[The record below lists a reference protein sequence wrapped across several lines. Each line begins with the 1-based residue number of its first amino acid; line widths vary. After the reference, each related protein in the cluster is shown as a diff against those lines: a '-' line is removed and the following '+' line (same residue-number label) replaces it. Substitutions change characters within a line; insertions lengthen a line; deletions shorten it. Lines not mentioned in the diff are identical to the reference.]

1 MGDDAAMESEA
12 IARRRPPGLV
22 LLVGL
27 IVVGMGIPAFFR
39 WKVYAL
45 GRERDRILEEA
56 PSEPAARLELLFRQI
71 RPHILQ
77 ALQRARFSAS
87 RPWIVSHVVVPAG
100 ADGPPE
106 VWGIHATDDVGHD
119 VARVDGLE
127 VRVQLPAPRLLGREV
142 LVGDNAMG
150 VQVFA
155 APGPA
160 DPREL
165 LRDRVEFVMKPL
177 IESIPDDIPGTR
189 VSIEV
194 GGLVRP
200 WEPTPAVGEPAPD
213 DSEGNSSGS

>member
-1 MGDDAAMESEA
+1 M
-12 IARRRPPGLV
+12 
-22 LLVGL
+22 LLLGL

-45 GRERDRILEEA
+45 GQERDQILAEA
-56 PSEPAARLELLFRQI
+56 PSEPAARLALLFRQI

-77 ALQRARFSAS
+77 ALQRARFSAE
-87 RPWIVSHVVVPAG
+87 RPWIVSHVVAPVS
-100 ADGPPE
+100 ADEPPE
-106 VWGIHATDDVGHD
+106 VWGIHAIDDLDHD

-127 VRVQLPAPRLLGREV
+127 VRVRLPAPRLLGREV

-177 IESIPDDIPGTR
+177 IESIPEDVPGTR
-189 VSIEV
+189 VSVEV

-200 WEPTPAVGEPAPD
+200 WDPAKAAQEPAPD
-213 DSEGNSSGS
+213 DSDGSSGGY

>member
-1 MGDDAAMESEA
+1 MMAAMEVAQNE
-12 IARRRPPGLV
+12 RRRPPGLV

-45 GRERDRILEEA
+45 GKERDRILAEA

-77 ALQRARFSAS
+77 ALQRARFSAQ
-87 RPWIVSHVVVPAG
+87 RPWIISHVVAPAREG
-100 ADGPPE
+100 EPPE
-106 VWGIHATDDVGHD
+106 VWGIHAIDDVGPY
-119 VARVDGLE
+119 VARVDGLQ
-127 VRVQLPAPRLLGREV
+127 VRVELPAPRLLGREV

-177 IESIPDDIPGTR
+177 IESIPEDVPGTR
-189 VSIEV
+189 VSVEV
-194 GGLVRP
+194 GGLIRP
-200 WEPTPAVGEPAPD
+200 WAPSFPASEAGAGD
-213 DSEGNSSGS
+213 DSGPSEPE